1 MAETATTQPTGQ
13 STFYGDIIGGITTF
27 FTMAYIVVVNPSILS
42 TPGTGMPFTGAMT
55 ATVLIAFSMTL
66 LMGLYARLPFAVA
79 PGMGL
84 NAFFA
89 FTIVLQQHVPWQ
101 TALGMVFW
109 AGVLFLAVSATP
121 LRETIAM
128 AIPPGL
134 RLAAAAGIGLLLTLI
149 GLRNAGLIEADTG
162 TLLRLGTLDHRAAF
176 LLVGVLVAVM
186 LQRRNNP
193 LAYLTSI
200 VLVTAGAWTMGYALP
215 PERIVSAPDFSSAFL
230 KLDIAGALRLA
241 LLPAIVSILF
251 TDLFDSLSTFIGV
264 AGASG
269 LTDPDGRPRNLKR
282 GLIVDA
288 FATLGAGLAGT
299 SSGTAYVE
307 SIAGIRMGARTGR
320 ASVVTALCFLPCF
333 FIGPL
338 AAAVPGYATAAVL
351 ILVGLSMFQSVT
363 TLDFTSLEDSLPAF
377 MTIVLIPLTLSI
389 TQGILWG
396 FLLHALLYTVVGRA
410 KEVGLVLW
418 VLAVLSA
425 GLLLIARSG

>member
-1 MAETATTQPTGQ
+1 MPDSATTQPTL
-13 STFYGDIIGGITTF
+13 YGDVVGGVTTF
-27 FTMAYIVVVNPSILS
+27 FTMAYIVVVNPGILA
-42 TPGTGMPFTGAMT
+42 TEGTGMPFTGAMT

-109 AGVLFLAVSATP
+109 AGVLFLLVSATP
-121 LRETIAM
+121 LREKIAL

-149 GLRNAGLIEADTG
+149 GFRNAGLIEADPA
-162 TLLRLGTLDHRAAF
+162 TLLRFGSLDHRTAF
-176 LLVGVLVAVM
+176 LLVGMLVAVM

-193 LAYLTSI
+193 LAFLTSI
-200 VLVTAGAWTMGYALP
+200 VLVTAAAWLLRYATP
-215 PERIVSAPDFSSAFL
+215 PSSVVSAPDFASASL
-230 KLDIAGALRLA
+230 KLDIMGALQLA

-264 AGASG
+264 ASASG
-269 LTDPDGRPRNLKR
+269 LTEPDGRPLNLKR

-288 FATLGAGLAGT
+288 LATLGAGLAGT

-320 ASVVTALCFLPCF
+320 ASVVTALCFLPCLF
-333 FIGPL
+333 VGPL

-351 ILVGLSMFQSVT
+351 VLVGLSMFQSVA
-363 TLDFTSLEDSLPAF
+363 TLNFGSIEDSLPAF
-377 MTIVLIPLTLSI
+377 VTIVLIPLTLSI

-410 KEVGLVLW
+410 RDVAPILW
-418 VLAVLSA
+418 LLAILSGA
-425 GLLLIARSG
+425 LLLIGR

>member
-1 MAETATTQPTGQ
+1 MAETATRHPTRQ
-13 STFYGDIIGGITTF
+13 TTLYGDIIGGITTF

-134 RLAAAAGIGLLLTLI
+134 RLATAAGIGLLLTLI
-149 GLRNAGLIEADTG
+149 GLRNAGLIEADTA

-186 LQRRNNP
+186 LQRRKNP

-200 VLVTAGAWTMGYALP
+200 VLVTATAWTLGYALP

-351 ILVGLSMFQSVT
+351 ILVGLSMFQSAT
-363 TLDFTSLEDSLPAF
+363 RLDFTSLEDSLPAF

-418 VLAVLSA
+418 ILAVLSA